1 MSINSYGVLD
11 TFEDFFNEVAS
22 SFAYLYGDP
31 SSSYKEP
38 FPPTNQSIDKETR
51 TLYLEMGLA
60 GYSEEELSLEISN
73 DTLTIKGNP
82 KTEKDDKRI
91 IHQRIKKMTF
101 TRKYSLP
108 AGVYDTSQAKAT
120 FENGLLSI
128 VIPAKKKSEALKIAI
143 NSKD

>member
-11 TFEDFFNEVAS
+11 TFEDFFNDVAS
-22 SFAYLYGDP
+22 SFSRLYGDP
-31 SSSYKEP
+31 DLSYKEP

-60 GYSEEELSLEISN
+60 GYSEDELSLEISN
-73 DTLTIKGNP
+73 DTLTIKGTP
-82 KTEKDDKRI
+82 KPLKEDKRV
-91 IHQRIKKMTF
+91 IHQRIKKMDF

-108 AGVYDTSQAKAT
+108 SGVYDTSKAKAT

-128 VIPAKKKSEALKIAI
+128 TIPAKKKSEALKIAI

>member
-22 SFAYLYGDP
+22 SFANLYGDP

-60 GYSEEELSLEISN
+60 GYSEDELSLEISN

-82 KTEKDDKRI
+82 KANKDDMRI
-91 IHQRIKKMTF
+91 IHQRIKKMSF

-108 AGVYDTSQAKAT
+108 AGVYDTSRARAT

-128 VIPAKKKSEALKIAI
+128 VIPAREKPETLKIMI